1 MAEKEN
7 TTECQILEAAKKV
20 FLQKGFEG
28 ARMQEI
34 ADEAGINK
42 ALLHYYFRSK
52 EKMFGAVFSA
62 AFQEFL
68 PSVGEAIKSDM
79 PLFDKI
85 RIFVDSY
92 INMLVNNP
100 HLPVFILSEIHRNPD
115 LILTNFR
122 EAGIKPELFAKSV
135 MDEINLGKIRPIN
148 PRHLIINI
156 IALCIFPF
164 IGKPILLNILF
175 DNDPEKFQGF
185 LEERKNEVTTFIIKS
200 IAVKS

>member
-1 MAEKEN
+1 MTEKEKN
-7 TTECQILEAAKKV
+7 TESQILDAAKNV
-20 FLQKGFEG
+20 FLRKGFEG

-68 PSVGEAIKSDM
+68 PRVGEAIISDM
-79 PLFDKI
+79 TLSEKI
-85 RIFVDSY
+85 GIFVDSY

-100 HLPVFILSEIHRNPD
+100 HLPVFILSEIHRNPS
-115 LILTNFR
+115 LILNNFY
-122 EAGIKPELFAKSV
+122 EIGIKPELFAKSV
-135 MDEINLGKIRPIN
+135 IEEINLGKIRPVN
-148 PRHLIINI
+148 PKHLIINI

-164 IGKPILLNILF
+164 IGRPILMNILF
-175 DNDPEKFQGF
+175 DNDPDKFQGF
-185 LEERKNEVTTFIIKS
+185 IEERKNEVTTFIIKS

>member
-1 MAEKEN
+1 
-7 TTECQILEAAKKV
+7 
-20 FLQKGFEG
+20 
-28 ARMQEI
+28 
-34 ADEAGINK
+34 
-42 ALLHYYFRSK
+42 
-52 EKMFGAVFSA
+52 MFGAVFSA

>member
-1 MAEKEN
+1 
-7 TTECQILEAAKKV
+7 
-20 FLQKGFEG
+20 
-28 ARMQEI
+28 
-34 ADEAGINK
+34 
-42 ALLHYYFRSK
+42 
-52 EKMFGAVFSA
+52 
-62 AFQEFL
+62 
-68 PSVGEAIKSDM
+68 
-79 PLFDKI
+79 
-85 RIFVDSY
+85 
-92 INMLVNNP
+92 MLVNNP